1 MALPEIPPLRDS
13 HTGTLADLLDWSV
26 VLADTPT
33 VIGTKTGRLQ
43 TTLRYTCPDTT
54 HLHPTERASYLA
66 RLHEVLS
73 ALTEDWALDAD
84 WWHEP
89 ALAYPEACW
98 SHPVEWLVDE
108 ARRLDFETTPR
119 YESTA
124 YLTLSWQPPRGHRRW
139 LQELFLTT
147 RTRTT
152 VAGALDQD
160 IARFQQGISRF
171 HSLLEAVV
179 QRVELLD
186 ADATCTYL
194 HQCLSWA
201 RYAVRCPAPATDL
214 DWQLSDTPFLPGQPP
229 RLGTMLLQPLTI
241 ASWQQGLGTWLPEA
255 LAALPF
261 PARFHVRWVPL
272 GTQAAAHFLHWEEK
286 RWAGSYRR
294 LTKVG
299 KMSVGID
306 GQDEVAGRD
315 TRADAIAAGQS
326 LLQVQDEVLLGQEV
340 LGLLTPTV
348 LCWAE
353 DTETL
358 SARVRALQ
366 TVLFHHGLVARV
378 EEAGASLAW
387 LASLPGHVALGTRA
401 RALRTQEL
409 TALLPHSSI
418 WSGPERNAHLDGPP
432 VLVAS
437 TESTPFRLSTHV
449 GELGHM
455 LLVGPTRSGK
465 SGFLGLLTRQ
475 WFRYPNARLCIFD
488 RDHAL
493 KTATVLG
500 GGAHYALGTP
510 KCSGFHV
517 LGAIDTTEEQQWA
530 LTWLEAVLTGEG
542 LAPTPEEREEVWT
555 AVQRL
560 AGLQASQRTLS
571 MYQRL
576 MQCHRLKI
584 GLDPFCTGG
593 PYSFFD
599 ATEDAFSLEAR
610 LVCFE
615 MSTLLHQPRAIG
627 PALAYIF
634 HRLETAWFTGAP
646 VQIIIDEAKWLLDT
660 AQFLGELE
668 VWLKARAKKNV
679 CITLSTQEIYDV
691 QRTDAWQAVQASV
704 PTMLF
709 LPNAAALRP
718 EVRPFY
724 ESLGVGETEIQLLAQ
739 AQPLR
744 DYLYR
749 SPLGTR
755 LFQLRL
761 SPLERVLCA
770 ASRPEELQVLA
781 ELVRE
786 TTPATVIPAWLRH
799 WSYHEEATLLET
811 LQKETPN
818 VDNTPLV
825 EPGHH
830 SRSDREYRLSV
841 RDPAHDTQRV

>member
-1 MALPEIPPLRDS
+1 M
-13 HTGTLADLLDWSV
+13 
-26 VLADTPT
+26 
-33 VIGTKTGRLQ
+33 Q
-43 TTLRYTCPDTT
+43 TTLRYTCPDTE
-54 HLHPTERASYLA
+54 HVHPVERATYLT
-66 RLHEVLS
+66 RLHDVLC
-73 ALTEDWALDAD
+73 ALSEDWALDAD

-89 ALAYPEACW
+89 APPYPDAQW
-98 SHPVEWLVDE
+98 QHPADWLVDE
-108 ARRLDFETTPR
+108 ARRLDFETTTR
-119 YESTA
+119 YESVA
-124 YLTLSWQPPRGHRRW
+124 YLTLSWQPPRRSRHW
-139 LQELFLTT
+139 LRDLFLT
-147 RTRTT
+147 
-152 VAGALDQD
+152 AGTQATAARAVREEIAL
-160 IARFQQGISRF
+160 FQQGVSRF
-171 HSLLEAVV
+171 VALIAPVLTHIEPLN
-179 QRVELLD
+179 
-186 ADATCTYL
+186 ADETCTYL
-194 HQCLSWA
+194 HQCLSWE
-201 RYAVRCPAPATDL
+201 RYAVRCPDPAMDL
-214 DWQLSDTPFLPGQPP
+214 DAQLTDTAFVPGQPP
-229 RLGTMLLQPLTI
+229 HLGTMLVQPLTV
-241 ASWQQGLGTWLPEA
+241 ASWQQGLGTWLPES
-255 LAALPF
+255 LATLAF
-261 PARFHVRWVPL
+261 PCRLHVRWVPM
-272 GTQAAAHFLHWEEK
+272 GTQAATHFLRWEEK

-306 GQDEVAGRD
+306 GQEDVAGRD

-326 LLQVQDEVLLGQEV
+326 ILEVQDEVLLGQEV

-353 DTETL
+353 EAETL
-358 SARVRALQ
+358 SERVRALQ
-366 TVLFHHGLVARV
+366 TVLFHHGLVVRV

-387 LASLPGHVALGTRA
+387 LASLPGHVRLGTRA

-409 TALLPHSSI
+409 TALMPHSSV
-418 WSGPERNAHLDGPP
+418 WTGPERNAHLGGPP

-437 TESTPFRLSTHV
+437 TDGTPFRLSTHV

-475 WFRYPNARLCIFD
+475 WFRYPDARLCIFD

-493 KTATVLG
+493 HAATVLG

-510 KCSGFHV
+510 GCSGFHV
-517 LGAIDTTEEQQWA
+517 LGAIDDAAEQQWA

-542 LAPTPEEREEVWT
+542 LAPTPDEREELWQ
-555 AVQRL
+555 ALERL
-560 AGLQASQRTLS
+560 AGLPAPQRTLS
-571 MYQRL
+571 MYRRL
-576 MQCHRLKI
+576 MQCQRLKI
-584 GLDPFCTGG
+584 GLDPFCAGG
-593 PYSFFD
+593 PYRFFD
-599 ATEDAFSLEAR
+599 AQEDAFALDAR

-615 MSTLLHQPRAIG
+615 MSTLLQQPRAIG

-634 HRLETAWFTGAP
+634 HRLETVWFTGAP

-679 CITLSTQEIYDV
+679 CITLSTQEIYDL
-691 QRTDAWQAVQASV
+691 QRTEAWQAVQASV
-704 PTMLF
+704 PTMLL

-781 ELVRE
+781 DLLRQETPDTLV
-786 TTPATVIPAWLRH
+786 PAWLRH
-799 WSYHEEATLLET
+799 WGYHEEAVLVEDLH
-811 LQKETPN
+811 KETHDVEN
-818 VDNTPLV
+818 VALA
-825 EPGHH
+825 ESGGHTGH
-830 SRSDREYRLSV
+830 DR
-841 RDPAHDTQRV
+841 